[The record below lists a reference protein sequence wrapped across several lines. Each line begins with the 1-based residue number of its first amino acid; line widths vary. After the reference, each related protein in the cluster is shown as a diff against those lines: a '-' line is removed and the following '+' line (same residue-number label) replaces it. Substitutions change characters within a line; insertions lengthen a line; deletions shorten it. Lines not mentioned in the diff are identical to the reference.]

1 MSTIDYVRPKEKE
14 LAPTVHKDDVQ
25 IKPPPQTPRPVPSG
39 LLAKVAPILVVVGV
53 LGIVVFMFKARTSQ
67 MNGFAMTMFPMFM
80 ITGVVM
86 MFMRG
91 GGKGA
96 KKNETTKDTI
106 DYLRYLDGHR
116 DLSIEAG
123 ENQYDAAQ
131 FHYPNPAKLEWWIVP
146 KAKRLWERRIGSAEF
161 AHARVGLGDEKAV
174 RHLLDVELG
183 ALEDQEP
190 ASVDTVQ
197 ALLSEHSKV
206 RDIPRPI
213 ALAGFP
219 AISCAGDLDVARA
232 NVRAMVVHL
241 AFFHGHDDME
251 IAAIVDD
258 AHASD
263 WDFFKWLPHHYGG
276 RARFMTYASAYD
288 LVDDLGESF
297 TERGFWSGRTMRV
310 ANLQSESGDGSAPS
324 SPVSGRHLVVI
335 CDSANVD
342 WSTLLHEDRGRG
354 GVSFVDLGG
363 ECPLTGTDSTLLYE
377 DGVVKISETV
387 GGTPEYLAVPDQL
400 SITEAESFARRL
412 SPYRVGQQG
421 REMLDDVDDGAS
433 SIDLMDLL
441 TIKDAANFD
450 PGVTWQWSQDRRN
463 FLRVPVGRY
472 IDSGRTWYI
481 DFKEDEESHGPH
493 TGTGGSTG
501 AGKSEKL
508 KTEAI
513 SLCATHSPE
522 DVVITPCDFKG
533 NKTFK
538 GLERLPH
545 VPMVLHNLSASRDR
559 IARVLQVFMGEIER
573 RYELLDLI
581 GEDGTKI
588 DDYRTIRKAR
598 PELNLPP
605 MPHWFIPFD
614 ELMQAKR
621 EFPELLGIMRIVGT
635 VGRSVGV
642 HEEPVSQ
649 TLGDE
654 LMTGIST
661 HLRGRTAM
669 KMNDARDYKP
679 ILGTAN
685 VGAALPK
692 RKGVGYFVEDFNGL
706 PQRVESCFVSKIYEP
721 PVIIEVDQD
730 EAIEIDYYRPRLI
743 SAVPDPVAR
752 KIEGAYEDT
761 SVPAGSAE
769 DLRAG
774 DGGSDDAAAGTAGS
788 LAMASGDGGAVGAQ
802 ASAGDSG
809 TPTNAAPAVK
819 ERRTIMSTVID
830 VLEEYCRVNK
840 IELPHQLWLP
850 ELDFYTPVSVY
861 AAEYLAGLQDPNNPP
876 TLVAPCG
883 IIDKPRTHSQD
894 VLEVDLSKNAA
905 IAGGEDAGKSVA
917 MMSII
922 MGAAY
927 VYGPERMQFYCID
940 QGGGK
945 LGTLLDLDHVGDV
958 VTGVD
963 SYGVQ
968 RVINHLSHIITTRT
982 TEWAA
987 AGIRSID
994 EWRRLKF
1001 DPQPGDK
1008 PIPDDPNGDIYL
1020 FIDGFDQTIQDYAH
1034 HVDALISLASSG
1046 PNVGVHLVVS
1056 VRSWN
1061 SRGTHKFWPLI
1072 KASYEMRLGSTNDSS
1087 LTRAVAEA
1095 IPMFPGRGAVAVSGG
1110 REARRDV
1117 MPVGGDSIPPPI
1129 AWHILFAEPA
1139 IETAAGKLT
1148 DEKACQ
1154 YINARHGAV
1163 AAAGIPVLP
1172 PVVPFGQ
1179 VPEGPPGTIRLGL
1192 READLG
1198 PQLWTPERDG
1208 HLYAIGEA
1216 SCGKTELARMV
1227 GRQLQKMIEDS
1238 TAEDRPLVIVC
1249 DSRRGLANVVPDAD
1263 MYVYM
1268 PQQMPAAMALVMDE
1282 LKGRNPD
1289 EILTQEQI
1297 AAQMESGR
1305 GFEGRRVF
1313 ILVDD
1318 FTDWVENLA
1327 NDPFRPLQKFADRGK
1342 DIGFHMVITRV
1353 ADAGAWNATG
1363 GVLASMR
1370 TSGAPALAMSADP
1383 SIVNLIGKVRGQKFK
1398 PGRGLLVSRTG
1409 HMMIQTATD
1418 PGKL

>member
-1 MSTIDYVRPKEKE
+1 MSTIDYVRPKDKE
-14 LAPTVHKDDVQ
+14 LAPTVHKEEVQ
-25 IKPPPQTPRPVPSG
+25 LKPPPQTPRPVPSG
-39 LLAKVAPILVVVGV
+39 LLAKAAPILVVVGV
-53 LGIVVFMFKARTSQ
+53 IGIMVFMFKARTSQ

-80 ITGVVM
+80 MTGVVM

-91 GGKGA
+91 GGKG
-96 KKNETTKDTI
+96 KQKNETAKDTI

-123 ENQYDAAQ
+123 ENQYAAAQ
-131 FHYPNPAKLEWWIVP
+131 FHYPHAAGLAGWIVP
-146 KAKRLWERRIGSAEF
+146 KAKRLWERRMGMSEF
-161 AHARVGLGDEKAV
+161 AHARVGLGDEDAA
-174 RHLLDVELG
+174 RRLLDVELG

-213 ALAGFP
+213 ALAAFP
-219 AISCAGDLDVARA
+219 AVSCAGDLDVARA
-232 NVRAMVVHL
+232 NLRAIGVHL
-241 AFFHGHDDME
+241 AFFHGYDDME

-258 AHASD
+258 AQAPQWD
-263 WDFFKWLPHHYGG
+263 WLKWLPHHSG
-276 RARFMTYASAYD
+276 RRSRYMTYATAYD

-297 TERGFWSGRTMRV
+297 TERGFWSGRTMRL
-310 ANLQSESGDGSAPS
+310 ANLQSEAGDGAPS
-324 SPVSGRHLVVI
+324 AAPATGRHLVVF
-335 CDSANVD
+335 CDSANID
-342 WSTLLHEDRGRG
+342 WSTLLLEDKGRS
-354 GVSFVDLGG
+354 GVSFVDVRG
-363 ECPLTGTDSTLLYE
+363 ECPITGTDSTLLYE

-387 GGTPEYLAVPDQL
+387 GGVPEYMAVPDQL
-400 SITEAESFARRL
+400 SVTEAETFARRL
-412 SPYRVGQQG
+412 APYRVGQSG
-421 REMLDDVDDGAS
+421 REVLDAVEDSSS

-441 TIKDAANFD
+441 GIEDAANFD
-450 PGVTWQWSQDRRN
+450 PGVTWQWSHDRRN

-573 RYELLDLI
+573 RYALLDLI

-588 DDYRTIRKAR
+588 DDYRAIRKAR

-649 TLGDE
+649 TLDDS

-669 KMNDARDYKP
+669 KMNDAKDYKP

-721 PVIIEVDQD
+721 PVITEDDHEEVV
-730 EAIEIDYYRPRLI
+730 EIDYYRPRML

-752 KIEGAYEDT
+752 KIEGTYDDAP
-761 SVPAGSAE
+761 VPAAAGE
-769 DLRAG
+769 DLAGGDSAHDGGAVAGGGSLADAAG
-774 DGGSDDAAAGTAGS
+774 DGGAEGADNAPG
-788 LAMASGDGGAVGAQ
+788 SGDGVEL
-802 ASAGDSG
+802 
-809 TPTNAAPAVK
+809 TRR

-830 VLEEYCRVNK
+830 VLEEYCRVHN
-840 IELPHQLWLP
+840 IELPHQMWLP

-861 AAEYLAGLQDPNNPP
+861 AEEYLAGLEDPNNPP

-905 IAGGEDAGKSVA
+905 IAGGEDAGKSIA

-927 VYGPERMQFYCID
+927 VYGPDRMQFYCID

-968 RVINHLSHIITTRT
+968 RIINHLNHIITTRT

-987 AGIRSID
+987 AGIRSIE

-1001 DPQPGDK
+1001 NPQPGDK

-1020 FIDGFDQTIQDYAH
+1020 FMDGFDQTIQDYAQ

-1072 KASYEMRLGSTNDSS
+1072 KANYEMRLGSTNDSN
-1087 LTRAVAEA
+1087 LTRAVAES
-1095 IPMFPGRGAVAVSGG
+1095 IPMFPGRGAIAVSGG

-1139 IETAAGKLT
+1139 IQTASGNLVG
-1148 DEKACQ
+1148 EQACQ
-1154 YINARHGAV
+1154 FINARHGAE
-1163 AAAGIPVLP
+1163 AAPGIPVLP
-1172 PVVPFGQ
+1172 AHVRLAD
-1179 VPEGPPGTIRLGL
+1179 VPEGAPGTLRVGL

-1198 PQLWTPERDG
+1198 PQLWTPDRDG
-1208 HLYAIGEA
+1208 HLYVLGE
-1216 SCGKTELARMV
+1216 SGCGKTELARMI

-1238 TAEDRPLVIVC
+1238 PPDDRPLVIVC
-1249 DSRRGLANVVPDAD
+1249 DQRRGLANVVPGAD
-1263 MYVYM
+1263 RYVYM
-1268 PQQMPAAMALVMDE
+1268 PQQMPEAMALVMEE

-1289 EILTQEQI
+1289 EVLTQEQI

-1305 GFEGRRVF
+1305 GFDGRRVF
-1313 ILVDD
+1313 FLVDE

-1383 SIVNLIGKVRGQKFK
+1383 AIVNLIGKVRGQKFRE
-1398 PGRGLLVSRTG
+1398 GRGLLVSRTG
-1409 HMMIQTATD
+1409 QMMVQVAED